1 MGANLKLGAHSNK
14 YDTCECSL
22 AIHAGKGCLISQGEQ
37 KLTSI
42 PEDVVWVR
50 STPQQ
55 ASSHKNDV
63 RVVQQPVTRSMIIF
77 PDIITILKYHS
88 ISWTSNIV
96 TGFYNNISRHT
107 SLWGV
112 YEVGK
117 FITKKEKNS
126 FRALL
131 HVIASLLSL
140 SFWPVRAREEQM
152 T

>member
-1 MGANLKLGAHSNK
+1 MCGREWGGGGCLFEARRLLTFSAFYNGRLFEVGANLKLGAHSNK

-22 AIHAGKGCLISQGEQ
+22 AIHAGEGCLISQGEQ

-88 ISWTSNIV
+88 IS
-96 TGFYNNISRHT
+96 
-107 SLWGV
+107 
-112 YEVGK
+112 
-117 FITKKEKNS
+117 
-126 FRALL
+126 
-131 HVIASLLSL
+131 
-140 SFWPVRAREEQM
+140 
-152 T
+152 